1 MLRPSSLGLV
11 CLLLTGCVV
20 TLEDPRQTGSSSQ
33 HVSISL
39 INPNGTETTESPP
52 PVVVH
57 HTEPAEPP
65 KPTTPQS
72 SCPIFQLPPTRT
84 IPKMMD
90 LSDPNISTREDIEI
104 ALATYINDLKGYI
117 SDERERLVRR
127 HETYLDA
134 CG

>member
-1 MLRPSSLGLV
+1 
-11 CLLLTGCVV
+11 
-20 TLEDPRQTGSSSQ
+20 
-33 HVSISL
+33 
-39 INPNGTETTESPP
+39 
-52 PVVVH
+52 
-57 HTEPAEPP
+57 
-65 KPTTPQS
+65 
-72 SCPIFQLPPTRT
+72 
-84 IPKMMD
+84 MMD

>member
-1 MLRPSSLGLV
+1 MLKPSSLGLV

-39 INPNGTETTESPP
+39 INPNRTETTERPP
-52 PVVVH
+52 PVVVN
-57 HTEPAEPP
+57 HTESP
-65 KPTTPQS
+65 KPSTPQS
-72 SCPIFQLPPTRT
+72 SCPIFYLPPTRT

-90 LSDPNISTREDIEI
+90 LSDPNVSTREDVEI
-104 ALATYINDLKGYI
+104 ALATYINDLKDYI
-117 SDERERLVRR
+117 SNERERLVRH
-127 HETYLDA
+127 HETYLGA